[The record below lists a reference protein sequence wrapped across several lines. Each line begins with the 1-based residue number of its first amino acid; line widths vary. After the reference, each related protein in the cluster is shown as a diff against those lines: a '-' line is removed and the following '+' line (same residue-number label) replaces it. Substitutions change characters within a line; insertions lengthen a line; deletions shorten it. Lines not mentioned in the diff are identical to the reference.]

1 MLFVD
6 VSSLSL
12 SLSHS
17 LPLSYAHTR
26 VMSGS
31 ECVGVARA
39 CSLPG
44 SPLCVSLSHPCSHAL
59 TLSRSRA
66 ISRSWNIE
74 HRGWSSTAK
83 WSRFATVP
91 LATYT
96 VLLAALT
103 AKFATTVLT
112 GRCVCVCVCRERERE
127 RERSTSVCAVCM
139 CGQACVRVCYPPPT
153 RSVSVLRALYLLH
166 DWLICVDP
174 TTSR

>member
-1 MLFVD
+1 MCLL
-6 VSSLSL
+6 SLSHSLTL

-127 RERSTSVCAVCM
+127 REREEHKRLCCVHVWAGVCQGVL
-139 CGQACVRVCYPPPT
+139 PPPHP
-153 RSVSVLRALYLLH
+153 LCLCPARALSLA
-166 DWLICVDP
+166 
-174 TTSR
+174 